1 MEAEPLKVASNRQQH
16 GRDELV
22 FLPLGGCGEIGMN
35 LNAYGYGPPEARRWI
50 IVDIGVTFGNSETP
64 GIDLICADP
73 GFLVGEQIDAVF
85 LTHAHEDHIG
95 AVGLLYPLLRTK
107 APIYATPFTCEL
119 VRSKMDERGVDQRW
133 LKTISMGATIKAGPF
148 EVTYVT
154 LTHSIPEP
162 NALAIRTPAGL
173 ILHTGDWKID
183 PHPQIGATTDI
194 EGLTALGDE
203 GVLAMVCDSTN
214 VFEDGEAGS
223 EETVRQGLVELIAQ
237 QEQAVAVTTFA
248 SNVARVKS
256 IIDAANQ
263 AGRNVCLVGRSMHRV
278 TAAAKAVGILPAR
291 LEFVDEAEAGYLPPE
306 NILYLC
312 TGSQG
317 EANAALSRIA
327 RGDHRHV
334 ALREGDSVIFS
345 SRLIPGNE
353 TGVYALQNT
362 LAEQGVR
369 VITPRMV
376 PQTIHVS
383 GHPCRDEL
391 RRMYQWVRPRIAV
404 PVHGERRHILE
415 HASYARSLQ
424 VPETVAPRNGSLIR
438 LAPGEAEIVDEV
450 PAGRLFLDGS
460 RLIPE
465 GSQGL
470 IERKR
475 LHGSGVIFAA
485 VTLDPAGRVLDGPV
499 VVVKGLSESDGR
511 VAEESLEVLDEAAVS
526 ALSGLSRKDRN
537 DDEAIERVMGR
548 AIRKACDVSFGL
560 KPMIEVV
567 VLRS

>member
-1 MEAEPLKVASNRQQH
+1 MADTEDTLN
-16 GRDELV
+16 ELV

-35 LNAYGYGPPEARRWI
+35 LNAYGYGPPGARRWI
-50 IVDIGVTFGNSETP
+50 VVDVGVTFGSPDTP
-64 GIDLICADP
+64 GIELICADP
-73 GFLVGEQIDAVF
+73 SYLVGEQIDAVF

-95 AVGLLYPLLRTK
+95 AVGLIYPQLNTR

-119 VRSKMDERGVDQRW
+119 VRSKMNERGIDSRW
-133 LKTISMGATIKAGPF
+133 LKTVSLGATVRAGPF

-162 NALAIRTPAGL
+162 NALAIRTPAGV

-183 PHPQIGATTDI
+183 PSPQIGATTDI
-194 EGLTALGDE
+194 AALTSLGDE

-223 EETVRQGLVELIAQ
+223 EETVKQGLTDLIARQ
-237 QEQAVAVTTFA
+237 KNAVAVTTFA

-256 IIDAANQ
+256 IVEAAAA
-263 AGRNVCLVGRSMHRV
+263 AGRSVCLVGRSMHRV
-278 TAAAKAVGILPAR
+278 TAAAKAVGILSPR

-306 NILYLC
+306 AILYLC

-317 EANAALSRIA
+317 EPNAALSRIA

-334 ALREGDSVIFS
+334 VLREGDSVIFS

-353 TGVYALQNT
+353 SAVYGLQNT
-362 LAEQGVR
+362 LAEAGIQ

-376 PQTIHVS
+376 AQTIHVS

-415 HASYARSLQ
+415 HANYARSLQ
-424 VPETVAPRNGSLIR
+424 IAETVTPRNGSLVR
-438 LAPGEAEIVDEV
+438 LAPGHAEIVDEV
-450 PAGRLFLDGS
+450 PAGRLFLDGAQ
-460 RLIPE
+460 LVPE
-465 GSQGL
+465 GAQGL
-470 IERKR
+470 GERRR
-475 LHGSGVIFAA
+475 LSASGIIFAA
-485 VTLDPAGRVLDGPV
+485 VCLNASGRPVDGPV
-499 VVVKGLSESDGR
+499 IAVKGFSEADGR
-511 VAEESLEVLDEAAVS
+511 LAEESLDVLEEAAEG
-526 ALSGLSRKDRN
+526 ALDSLSRKESM
-537 DDEAIERVMGR
+537 DDEAVERVLGR
-548 AIRKACDVSFGL
+548 ALRKACLTGFGL

>member
-1 MEAEPLKVASNRQQH
+1 MTLKETTIDQSK
-16 GRDELV
+16 DELV

-35 LNAYGYGPPEARRWI
+35 LNAYGYGPPNARRWI
-50 IVDIGVTFGNSETP
+50 IVDVGVTFGNSDTP

-73 GFLVGEQIDAVF
+73 DYLIGEHIDAVF

-95 AVGLLYPLLRTK
+95 AVGLLYPMLKTK

-119 VRSKMDERGVDQRW
+119 VRSKMDERGVDQKW
-133 LKTISMGATIKAGPF
+133 LKTISMGGTVKAGPF

-162 NALAIRTPAGL
+162 NALAIRTPAG
-173 ILHTGDWKID
+173 IVLHTGDWKID
-183 PHPQIGATTDI
+183 PQPQIGSSTDI
-194 EGLTALGDE
+194 SGLTALGDE

-214 VFEDGEAGS
+214 VFEGGEAGS
-223 EETVRQGLVELIAQ
+223 EETVRQGLIELIAEQ
-237 QEQAVAVTTFA
+237 TQAVAVTTFA

-263 AGRNVCLVGRSMHRV
+263 AGRSVCLVGRSMHRV

-291 LEFVDEAEAGYLPPE
+291 LDFVDESEAGYLPAE

-353 TGVYALQNT
+353 TSVYSLQNT
-362 LAEQGVR
+362 LAENGIK

-391 RRMYQWVRPRIAV
+391 RRMYQWVRPRISV

-424 VPETVAPRNGSLIR
+424 VPEAIAPRNGSLIR
-438 LAPGEAEIVDEV
+438 LAPGEAEILDEV
-450 PAGRLFLDGS
+450 PAGRLFLDGN
-460 RLIPE
+460 RLVPE
-465 GSQGL
+465 GAQGL
-470 IERKR
+470 VERKR
-475 LHGSGVIFAA
+475 LHNSGVIFAT
-485 VTLDPAGRVLDGPV
+485 VSLDQAGRPVDGPV
-499 VVVKGLSESDGR
+499 VVAKGLSEKDGR
-511 VAEESLEVLDEAAVS
+511 VAEESLEILDEAAEAAV
-526 ALSGLSRKDRN
+526 AGLSKKDRN
-537 DDEAIERVMGR
+537 DDEAIERSIGR
-548 AIRKACDVSFGL
+548 ALRKACDVNFGL
-560 KPMIEVV
+560 KPVIEVV